1 MKLKSLLFACT
12 LCIGAV
18 TAMAQEKIEW
28 LTIKQAQE
36 QARQDGENA
45 KKYFVDCYTD
55 WCGWCKRMDR
65 DTFSDTLIAKILNHY
80 YYPVKFN
87 AESRE
92 KVELNGKVYENT
104 SKVVGRGGTHSLAYY
119 LLNNRMSYPSFS
131 IMNKDCKVLIAYPG
145 YHEAKEFELFL
156 VFMGEFSD
164 KMSFETFV
172 KDYESKYRQDIL
184 KKINTEKK

>member
-1 MKLKSLLFACT
+1 
-12 LCIGAV
+12 
-18 TAMAQEKIEW
+18 
-28 LTIKQAQE
+28 
-36 QARQDGENA
+36 
-45 KKYFVDCYTD
+45 
-55 WCGWCKRMDR
+55 
-65 DTFSDTLIAKILNHY
+65 
-80 YYPVKFN
+80 
-87 AESRE
+87 
-92 KVELNGKVYENT
+92 
-104 SKVVGRGGTHSLAYY
+104 
-119 LLNNRMSYPSFS
+119 MSYPSFS